1 MRNLLDSPSCCKE
14 TYKVWPETKKL
25 IFSKLT
31 KIQLKGHVKNQPLGY
46 IGTFLFWRRILFLSL
61 SFDLIHKAWLWFTFG
76 SLSKNKTL
84 LPLKIFFFPDW
95 TSVLKAALREFQRG
109 ASSQGDERLHSLKYR
124 SSSVFV
130 FRNLSS
136 YPETILYLRKHL
148 VLRTALGP
156 LRRSLKCTYS
166 DSWGER
172 RRKISQTKAYC
183 FLSHWLECCICQSKV
198 LGAVWMHPYLGLWCH
213 LKIIECH
220 CATRN

>member
-84 LPLKIFFFPDW
+84 LPLKIFFFQTERQSW
-95 TSVLKAALREFQRG
+95 KQLYESFREGLLPKGMRDYTHSNIEAPVCLFLEICPVIQKLYFILENIW
-109 ASSQGDERLHSLKYR
+109 SS
-124 SSSVFV
+124 
-130 FRNLSS
+130 
-136 YPETILYLRKHL
+136 
-148 VLRTALGP
+148 
-156 LRRSLKCTYS
+156 
-166 DSWGER
+166 
-172 RRKISQTKAYC
+172 
-183 FLSHWLECCICQSKV
+183 
-198 LGAVWMHPYLGLWCH
+198 GLLW
-213 LKIIECH
+213 
-220 CATRN
+220 AP